1 MLTKVVAS
9 LAIIGSAAAFAPGSV
24 LPLRAERTS
33 ATAVTMVERR
43 DFVQAA
49 GLAAL
54 TIATPAFA
62 DPSNT
67 FSGANG
73 IAPKSRTGQLGTSTV
88 GVGSKGAPKGKNFA
102 PAIQV
107 FDARGCPRGGGEY
120 TGPSAGGQDD
130 EMMVKVSL
138 TGVKVTEYEAAAFKR
153 DQLGYTFP
161 TSRYPKSE

>member
-1 MLTKVVAS
+1 MLTKALAS

-33 ATAVTMVERR
+33 AASVTMVERR

-67 FSGANG
+67 FSGKNG
-73 IAPKSRTGQLGTSTV
+73 IAPKQQTGQLGTSIV
-88 GVGSKGAPKGKNFA
+88 GVGSRGAPKGKNFA
-102 PAIQV
+102 PSIQV

-120 TGPSAGGQDD
+120 TGPSSGDMND
-130 EMMVKVSL
+130 EMMIKVAL

-161 TSRYPKSE
+161 TTRFPKSE